1 MASTTATRREQRK
14 ASGNA
19 ALNAG
24 RYQGIPSYNDEPD
37 PVPVPVPIT
46 LPTRGSSGLTG
57 KPLGGDP
64 FAPIRDARGY
74 IPYKKPTLKPTI
86 NSYGQQLLNSNFV
99 NAVTEKGIASLAG
112 VLKDNRLINYN
123 RNNPSSLLRNI
134 VGYVPNVATNVLKSI
149 PGAATTLTGLVPDL
163 LLGRGVSENTRADIA
178 ENLGTEVMSYLESTI
193 ASGLGSRLF
202 FNANNINRYAKTPT
216 KTPTPLNVSLD
227 TSKKTVGGG
236 GGETTAFNSNLDPF
250 RYVTPSSKSPAVF
263 DYKNADI
270 AVKAARKADSKLT
283 SPVKSYFTT
292 AKGSQYAMLENGQT
306 IRFKAPRK
314 GLLHEGQSGPQIPSS
329 KTIFVDQKGTNVMI
343 DFASNNSSMGENIS
357 QQVVPLANNRA
368 HVVFLENSGKFKKGD
383 IVPNSEF
390 SFSLTPKRGGSPLEI
405 TEGGRSAH
413 IGNPILNTRIV
424 GGGGSLSAPIV
435 RTLSPDKKMA
445 RDILDR
451 GSDITTS
458 EVQILNKINPSSKK
472 FIDEDYERSFLV
484 GDPMASRSPLQRD
497 LLRELR
503 VREEIAKILNLDRS
517 NPAVIERAQSIIG
530 KKPTT
535 VYHGRSSDVPRLE
548 GRPNQYTS
556 TNPAVARTYGDTDT
570 FFGSKKPGE
579 FFFMADPN
587 KGGVRIDA
595 RGATWNKIPGDADV
609 RYQGGLNSLDEYTGS
624 TWMQSTDE
632 AYNALRNLKPKPNSI
647 QMENIIDPKSLLTQ
661 NSSKYLGDNFV
672 TTNPYSLRY
681 KDALML
687 PQFKKLPGYA
697 YRGGGIVSLLK

>member
-1 MASTTATRREQRK
+1 MAFKPSKRPSTPATRREQRK

-19 ALNAG
+19 ALAAG
-24 RYQGIPSYNDEPD
+24 RYQGIPSYDNDPD
-37 PVPVPVPIT
+37 PVSVT

-64 FAPIRDARGY
+64 FAPTRDARGY
-74 IPYKKPTLKPTI
+74 IPYREPTLKPTI
-86 NSYGQQLLNSNFV
+86 NSYGQQLLNTNSV
-99 NAVTEKGIASLAG
+99 NRVTGKGIASLANTWR
-112 VLKDNRLINYN
+112 DNPLINYN
-123 RNNPSSLLRNI
+123 RNNPSSLLRTI
-134 VGYVPNVATNVLKSI
+134 VNYPANVATNLFKSI
-149 PGAATTLTGLVPDL
+149 PGAATAVTGLVPDL
-163 LLGRGVSENTRADIA
+163 LLGRNVSEKTRAGIA
-178 ENLGTEVMSYLESTI
+178 EDLGTELMSYLESTMG
-193 ASGLGSRLF
+193 SGFGSRLF
-202 FNANNINRYAKTPT
+202 LNSKNINRYAKS
-216 KTPTPLNVSLD
+216 LNESLD
-227 TSKKTVGGG
+227 TSKKTVGVGG
-236 GGETTAFNSNLDPF
+236 GGGVGGITGSNPNLNPF
-250 RYVTPSSKSPAVF
+250 RNVSPSSKSPAVV

-270 AVKAARKADSKLT
+270 AVNAARKADSKLT

-292 AKGSQYAMLENGQT
+292 GKGSQYAMLENGQT
-306 IRFKAPRK
+306 IRFKAPAPGMGGVIEK
-314 GLLHEGQSGPQIPSS
+314 GVQPPSG
-329 KTIFVDQKGTNVMI
+329 KTIFVDKKGSEI
-343 DFASNNSSMGENIS
+343 ASNFVNTEQKM
-357 QQVVPLANNRA
+357 QVVPISKDKA
-368 HVVFLENSGKFKKGD
+368 HLVYLQDYGAGRFKKGD

-390 SFSLTPKRGGSPLEI
+390 SFSLTPKTGTSPFEIYGRGTYG
-405 TEGGRSAH
+405 H
-413 IGNPILNTRIV
+413 IGNKITDTSTV
-424 GGGGSLSAPIV
+424 GGLSAPNV
-435 RTLSPDKKMA
+435 RTLKPDEKMA

-451 GSDITTS
+451 GSDITTR
-458 EVQILNKINPSSKK
+458 EVQILKGINPSSKK
-472 FIDEDYERSFLV
+472 FIDEDYERSLIV

-497 LLRELR
+497 LKRELR

-517 NPAVIERAQSIIG
+517 HPAVIERAQSIIG

-535 VYHGRSSDVPRLE
+535 VYHGRASDTPRLE

-556 TNPAVARTYGDTDT
+556 TNPAVAKTYADLDT
-570 FFGSKKPGE
+570 FFGYKKPQE

-595 RGATWNKIPGDADV
+595 RGATWNKIPGNADV

-672 TTNPYSLRY
+672 TTNAYSLRN

>member
-1 MASTTATRREQRK
+1 VVFKPSRRPSTTATRREQRK

-37 PVPVPVPIT
+37 PVPVTI
-46 LPTRGSSGLTG
+46 PTRGSSGLTG

-74 IPYKKPTLKPTI
+74 IPYKEPTLKPTI
-86 NSYGQQLLNSNFV
+86 NSYGQQLLNSNPV
-99 NAVTEKGIASLAG
+99 NRVAEKGIAGLA
-112 VLKDNRLINYN
+112 KAWTDNPLINYN
-123 RNNPSSLLRNI
+123 PNNPSSLLRNI
-134 VGYVPNVATNVLKSI
+134 VNYVPNVATNLFKSI
-149 PGAATTLTGLVPDL
+149 PGAATIVAGLAPDL
-163 LLGRGVSENTRADIA
+163 LLGRGVSENTRAGIA
-178 ENLGTEVMSYLESTI
+178 ENLGTEIMSYLESTMG
-193 ASGLGSRLF
+193 SGFGSRLF
-202 FNANNINRYAKTPT
+202 FNLNNINRYAK
-216 KTPTPLNVSLD
+216 PLKGSLD
-227 TSKKTVGGG
+227 TSKKTVGVGVG
-236 GGETTAFNSNLDPF
+236 GGETTAFNSKLNPF
-250 RYVTPSSKSPAVF
+250 RYITPSSKSPAVF

-270 AVKAARKADSKLT
+270 AVNAARKADSNLT

-292 AKGSQYAMLENGQT
+292 GKGSQYAMLENGQT
-306 IRFKAPRK
+306 VRYKAPAP
-314 GLLHEGQSGPQIPSS
+314 GMGGIIEEGVQPPSG
-329 KTIFVDQKGTNVMI
+329 KTIFVDKKGSEIASTFMTTDQKM
-343 DFASNNSSMGENIS
+343 
-357 QQVVPLANNRA
+357 QVVPISKDKA
-368 HVVFLENSGKFKKGD
+368 HIVYLQDYGPFKKGD

-390 SFSLTPKRGGSPLEI
+390 SFSLTPKTGTAPFEIFGRGTSG
-405 TEGGRSAH
+405 H
-413 IGNPILNTRIV
+413 IGNKITNTSTV
-424 GGGGSLSAPIV
+424 GGGGSLSAPTV
-435 RTLSPDKKMA
+435 RTLKPDEKMA

-451 GSDITTS
+451 GPDITTS
-458 EVQILNKINPSSKK
+458 EVQILKKINPSSKK
-472 FIDEDYERSFLV
+472 FIDEDYERSLIV

-497 LLRELR
+497 LKRELR

-517 NPAVIERAQSIIG
+517 HPAVIERAQSIIG

-535 VYHGRSSDVPRLE
+535 VYHGRASDTPRLE

-556 TNPAVARTYGDTDT
+556 TNPAVAKTYGDMDT
-570 FFGSKKPGE
+570 FFGYKKPEE

-661 NSSKYLGDNFV
+661 NSGKYLGDNFV
-672 TTNPYSLRY
+672 TTNSYSLRN

-687 PQFKKLPGYA
+687 PQFKRLPGYA

>member
-1 MASTTATRREQRK
+1 MVFKPSKRPSSPATRREQRK

-19 ALNAG
+19 ALDAG
-24 RYQGIPSYNDEPD
+24 RYQGIPSYDNDPD
-37 PVPVPVPIT
+37 PAPVT

-64 FAPIRDARGY
+64 FAPTRDARGY
-74 IPYKKPTLKPTI
+74 IPYREPTPIRNPVSDLTR
-86 NSYGQQLLNSNFV
+86 
-99 NAVTEKGIASLAG
+99 KGIASIGNVWKKNPLISSGPRNSGSLLRDVVNYLPNVGMNLLGSIPGGIMAG
-112 VLKDNRLINYN
+112 AGGLTDALVPGLNEKTRNNIGEGLMEMLESSVGYGGGYRNILN
-123 RNNPSSLLRNI
+123 RNNMNKYRLSSSLD
-134 VGYVPNVATNVLKSI
+134 KS
-149 PGAATTLTGLVPDL
+149 
-163 LLGRGVSENTRADIA
+163 
-178 ENLGTEVMSYLESTI
+178 
-193 ASGLGSRLF
+193 
-202 FNANNINRYAKTPT
+202 
-216 KTPTPLNVSLD
+216 
-227 TSKKTVGGG
+227 
-236 GGETTAFNSNLDPF
+236 
-250 RYVTPSSKSPAVF
+250 
-263 DYKNADI
+263 
-270 AVKAARKADSKLT
+270 
-283 SPVKSYFTT
+283 
-292 AKGSQYAMLENGQT
+292 
-306 IRFKAPRK
+306 
-314 GLLHEGQSGPQIPSS
+314 
-329 KTIFVDQKGTNVMI
+329 KGT
-343 DFASNNSSMGENIS
+343 
-357 QQVVPLANNRA
+357 
-368 HVVFLENSGKFKKGD
+368 
-383 IVPNSEF
+383 
-390 SFSLTPKRGGSPLEI
+390 
-405 TEGGRSAH
+405 
-413 IGNPILNTRIV
+413 V
-424 GGGGSLSAPIV
+424 GGGGSLSAPNV

-451 GSDITTS
+451 GSDITTR

-472 FIDEDYERSFLV
+472 FIDEDYERSLIV

-517 NPAVIERAQSIIG
+517 HPAVIERAQSIIG

-535 VYHGRSSDVPRLE
+535 VYHGRSSDTPRLE

-556 TNPAVARTYGDTDT
+556 TNPAVAKTYGDMDT
-570 FFGSKKPGE
+570 FFGYKKPQE

-632 AYNALRNLKPKPNSI
+632 AYNALRGLKPNSI

-661 NSSKYLGDNFV
+661 NSGKYLGDNFV
-672 TTNPYSLRY
+672 TTNSYSLRN

>member
-1 MASTTATRREQRK
+1 MVFKPSRRPSTTATRREQRK

-19 ALNAG
+19 ALAAG
-24 RYQGIPSYNDEPD
+24 RYQGVPSYNDD
-37 PVPVPVPIT
+37 PVPVPVT

-64 FAPIRDARGY
+64 FAPTRDARGY
-74 IPYKKPTLKPTI
+74 IPYREPTPIGDPVSDLTR
-86 NSYGQQLLNSNFV
+86 
-99 NAVTEKGIASLAG
+99 KGIASIG
-112 VLKDNRLINYN
+112 NVWKKNPLISSGP
-123 RNNPSSLLRNI
+123 RNSGSLLRDVVNYLPK
-134 VGYVPNVATNVLKSI
+134 VGMNLFGSLHGGTMTAV
-149 PGAATTLTGLVPDL
+149 GGLTDALVPGL
-163 LLGRGVSENTRADIA
+163 NEKTR
-178 ENLGTEVMSYLESTI
+178 
-193 ASGLGSRLF
+193 
-202 FNANNINRYAKTPT
+202 NNI
-216 KTPTPLNVSLD
+216 
-227 TSKKTVGGG
+227 
-236 GGETTAFNSNLDPF
+236 GEG
-250 RYVTPSSKSPAVF
+250 
-263 DYKNADI
+263 I
-270 AVKAARKADSKLT
+270 M
-283 SPVKSYFTT
+283 
-292 AKGSQYAMLENGQT
+292 AMLE
-306 IRFKAPRK
+306 
-314 GLLHEGQSGPQIPSS
+314 SS
-329 KTIFVDQKGTNVMI
+329 VGYGGGYRNILNRSNMNKYRLSSALDKSKGT
-343 DFASNNSSMGENIS
+343 
-357 QQVVPLANNRA
+357 
-368 HVVFLENSGKFKKGD
+368 
-383 IVPNSEF
+383 
-390 SFSLTPKRGGSPLEI
+390 
-405 TEGGRSAH
+405 
-413 IGNPILNTRIV
+413 V
-424 GGGGSLSAPIV
+424 GGGGSLSAPTV
-435 RTLSPDKKMA
+435 RTLKPDEKMA

-497 LLRELR
+497 LKRELR

-517 NPAVIERAQSIIG
+517 HPAVIERAQSIIG

-556 TNPAVARTYGDTDT
+556 TNPAVARTYGDMDT
-570 FFGSKKPGE
+570 FFGYKKPGE

-672 TTNPYSLRY
+672 TTNAYSLRN

>member
-1 MASTTATRREQRK
+1 MVFKPSRRPSTTATRREQRK

-37 PVPVPVPIT
+37 PVPVTI
-46 LPTRGSSGLTG
+46 PTRGSSGLTG

-74 IPYKKPTLKPTI
+74 IPYKEPTLKPTI
-86 NSYGQQLLNSNFV
+86 NSYGQQLLNSNPV
-99 NAVTEKGIASLAG
+99 NRVAEKGIAGLA
-112 VLKDNRLINYN
+112 KAWTDNPLINYN
-123 RNNPSSLLRNI
+123 PNNPSSLLRNI
-134 VGYVPNVATNVLKSI
+134 VNYVPNVATNLFKSI
-149 PGAATTLTGLVPDL
+149 PGAATIVAGLAPDL
-163 LLGRGVSENTRADIA
+163 LLGRGVSENTRAGIA
-178 ENLGTEVMSYLESTI
+178 ENLGTEIMSYLESTMG
-193 ASGLGSRLF
+193 SGFGSRLF
-202 FNANNINRYAKTPT
+202 FNLNNINRYAK
-216 KTPTPLNVSLD
+216 PLKGSLD
-227 TSKKTVGGG
+227 TSKKTVGVGVG
-236 GGETTAFNSNLDPF
+236 GGETTAFNSKLNPF
-250 RYVTPSSKSPAVF
+250 RYITPSSKSPAVF

-270 AVKAARKADSKLT
+270 AVNAARKADSNLT

-292 AKGSQYAMLENGQT
+292 GKGSQYAMLENGQT
-306 IRFKAPRK
+306 VRYKAPAP
-314 GLLHEGQSGPQIPSS
+314 GMGGIIEEGVQPPSG
-329 KTIFVDQKGTNVMI
+329 KTIFVDKKGSEIASTFMTTDQKM
-343 DFASNNSSMGENIS
+343 
-357 QQVVPLANNRA
+357 QVVPISKDKA
-368 HVVFLENSGKFKKGD
+368 HIVYLQDYGPFKKGD

-390 SFSLTPKRGGSPLEI
+390 SFSLTPKTGTAPFEIFGRGTSG
-405 TEGGRSAH
+405 H
-413 IGNPILNTRIV
+413 IGNKITNTSTV
-424 GGGGSLSAPIV
+424 GGGGSLSAPTV
-435 RTLSPDKKMA
+435 RTLKPDEKMA

-451 GSDITTS
+451 GPDITTS
-458 EVQILNKINPSSKK
+458 EVQILKKINPSSKK
-472 FIDEDYERSFLV
+472 FIDEDYERSLIV

-497 LLRELR
+497 LKSELR

-517 NPAVIERAQSIIG
+517 HPAVIERAQSIIG

-535 VYHGRSSDVPRLE
+535 VYHGRASDTPRLE

-556 TNPAVARTYGDTDT
+556 TNPAVAKTYGDMDT
-570 FFGSKKPGE
+570 FFGYKKPEE

-632 AYNALRNLKPKPNSI
+632 AYNALRNLKPTPNSI

-661 NSSKYLGDNFV
+661 NSGKYLGDNFV
-672 TTNPYSLRY
+672 TTNSYSLRN

-687 PQFKKLPGYA
+687 PQFKRLPGYA

>member
-1 MASTTATRREQRK
+1 MVFKPSRRPSTTATRREQRK

-37 PVPVPVPIT
+37 PVPVTI
-46 LPTRGSSGLTG
+46 PTRGSSGLTG

-74 IPYKKPTLKPTI
+74 IPYKEPTLKPTI
-86 NSYGQQLLNSNFV
+86 NSYGQQLLNSNPV
-99 NAVTEKGIASLAG
+99 NRVAEKGIAGLA
-112 VLKDNRLINYN
+112 KAWTDNPLINYN
-123 RNNPSSLLRNI
+123 PNNPSSLLRNI
-134 VGYVPNVATNVLKSI
+134 VNYVPNVATNLFKSI
-149 PGAATTLTGLVPDL
+149 PGAATTVAGLAPDL
-163 LLGRGVSENTRADIA
+163 LLGRGVSENTRAGIA
-178 ENLGTEVMSYLESTI
+178 ENLGTEIMSYLESTMG
-193 ASGLGSRLF
+193 SGFGSRLF
-202 FNANNINRYAKTPT
+202 FNLNNINRYAK
-216 KTPTPLNVSLD
+216 PLKGSLD
-227 TSKKTVGGG
+227 TSKKTVGVGVG
-236 GGETTAFNSNLDPF
+236 GGETTAFNSKLNPF
-250 RYVTPSSKSPAVF
+250 RYITPSSKSPAVF

-270 AVKAARKADSKLT
+270 AVNAARKADSNLT

-292 AKGSQYAMLENGQT
+292 GKGSQYAMLENGQT
-306 IRFKAPRK
+306 VRYKAPAP
-314 GLLHEGQSGPQIPSS
+314 GMGGIIEEGVQPPSG
-329 KTIFVDQKGTNVMI
+329 KTIFVDKKGSEIASTFMTTDQKM
-343 DFASNNSSMGENIS
+343 
-357 QQVVPLANNRA
+357 QVVPISKDKA
-368 HVVFLENSGKFKKGD
+368 HIVYLQDYGPFKKGD

-390 SFSLTPKRGGSPLEI
+390 SFSLTPKTGTAPFEIFGRGTSG
-405 TEGGRSAH
+405 H
-413 IGNPILNTRIV
+413 IGNKITNTSTV
-424 GGGGSLSAPIV
+424 GGGGSLSAPTV
-435 RTLSPDKKMA
+435 RTLKPDEKMA

-451 GSDITTS
+451 GPDITTS
-458 EVQILNKINPSSKK
+458 EVQILKKINPSSKK
-472 FIDEDYERSFLV
+472 FIDEDYERSLIV

-497 LLRELR
+497 LKRELR

-517 NPAVIERAQSIIG
+517 HPAVIERAQSIIG

-535 VYHGRSSDVPRLE
+535 VYHGRASDTPRLE

-556 TNPAVARTYGDTDT
+556 TNPAVAKTYGDMDT
-570 FFGSKKPGE
+570 FFGYKKPEE

-661 NSSKYLGDNFV
+661 NSGKYLGDNFV
-672 TTNPYSLRY
+672 TTNSYSLRN

-687 PQFKKLPGYA
+687 PQFKRLPGYA

>member
-1 MASTTATRREQRK
+1 MVFKPSRRPSTTATRREQRK

-37 PVPVPVPIT
+37 PVPVTI
-46 LPTRGSSGLTG
+46 PTRGSSGLTG

-74 IPYKKPTLKPTI
+74 IPYKEPTLKPTI
-86 NSYGQQLLNSNFV
+86 NSYGQQLLNSNPV
-99 NAVTEKGIASLAG
+99 NRVAEKGIAGLA
-112 VLKDNRLINYN
+112 KAWTDNPLINYN
-123 RNNPSSLLRNI
+123 PNNPSSLLRNI
-134 VGYVPNVATNVLKSI
+134 VNYVPNVATNLFKSI
-149 PGAATTLTGLVPDL
+149 PGAATIVAGLAPDL
-163 LLGRGVSENTRADIA
+163 LLGRGVSENTRAGIA
-178 ENLGTEVMSYLESTI
+178 ENLGTEIMSYLESTMG
-193 ASGLGSRLF
+193 SGFGSRLF
-202 FNANNINRYAKTPT
+202 FNLNNINRYAK
-216 KTPTPLNVSLD
+216 PLKGSLD
-227 TSKKTVGGG
+227 TSKKTVGVGVG
-236 GGETTAFNSNLDPF
+236 VGETTAFNSKLNPF
-250 RYVTPSSKSPAVF
+250 RYITPSSKSPAVF

-270 AVKAARKADSKLT
+270 AVNAARKADSNLT

-292 AKGSQYAMLENGQT
+292 GKGSQYAMLENGQT
-306 IRFKAPRK
+306 VRYKAPAP
-314 GLLHEGQSGPQIPSS
+314 GMGGIIEEGVQPPSG
-329 KTIFVDQKGTNVMI
+329 KTIFVDKKGSEIASTFMTTDQKM
-343 DFASNNSSMGENIS
+343 
-357 QQVVPLANNRA
+357 QVVPISKDKA
-368 HVVFLENSGKFKKGD
+368 HIVYLQDYGPFKKGD

-390 SFSLTPKRGGSPLEI
+390 SFSLTPKTGTAPFEIFGRGTSG
-405 TEGGRSAH
+405 H
-413 IGNPILNTRIV
+413 IGNKITNTSTV
-424 GGGGSLSAPIV
+424 GGGGSLSAPTV
-435 RTLSPDKKMA
+435 RTLKPDEKMA

-451 GSDITTS
+451 GPDITTS
-458 EVQILNKINPSSKK
+458 EVQILKKINPSSKK
-472 FIDEDYERSFLV
+472 FIDEDYERSLIV

-497 LLRELR
+497 LKRELR

-517 NPAVIERAQSIIG
+517 HPAVIERAQSIIG

-535 VYHGRSSDVPRLE
+535 VYHGRASDTPRLE

-556 TNPAVARTYGDTDT
+556 TNPAVAKTYGDMDT
-570 FFGSKKPGE
+570 FFGYKKPEE

-661 NSSKYLGDNFV
+661 NSGKYLGDNFV
-672 TTNPYSLRY
+672 TTNSYSLRN

-687 PQFKKLPGYA
+687 PQFKRLPGYA

>member
-1 MASTTATRREQRK
+1 MAFRPSKRPSSSASRREQRK

-24 RYQGIPSYNDEPD
+24 RYQGIPSYDNDPD
-37 PVPVPVPIT
+37 PVPVT

-64 FAPIRDARGY
+64 FAPTRDARGY
-74 IPYKKPTLKPTI
+74 IPYREPTLKPTI
-86 NSYGQQLLNSNFV
+86 NSYGQQLLNTNSV
-99 NAVTEKGIASLAG
+99 NRVTGKGIASLANTWR
-112 VLKDNRLINYN
+112 DNPLINYN
-123 RNNPSSLLRNI
+123 RNNPSSLLRTI
-134 VGYVPNVATNVLKSI
+134 VNYPANVATNLFKSI

-163 LLGRGVSENTRADIA
+163 LLGRGTSEKTRADIA
-178 ENLGTEVMSYLESTI
+178 ENLGTEVMSYLESTMGSPKQI
-193 ASGLGSRLF
+193 FNFGNLG
-202 FNANNINRYAKTPT
+202 RYAKTP
-216 KTPTPLNVSLD
+216 KPPTSLKEALD
-227 TSKKTVGGG
+227 TSNRLKTVGGITG
-236 GGETTAFNSNLDPF
+236 SNPNLNPF

-270 AVKAARKADSKLT
+270 AVNAARKADSKLT

-292 AKGSQYAMLENGQT
+292 GKGSQYAVLENGQT

-329 KTIFVDQKGTNVMI
+329 KTVFVDQKGSDVML
-343 DFASNNSSMGENIS
+343 DFQRNSSQMGMNIS
-357 QQVVPLANNRA
+357 QEVLPLANNKA
-368 HVVFLENSGKFKKGD
+368 HVVYLEDFGKFKKGD
-383 IVPNSEF
+383 AVPNSTF
-390 SFSLTPKRGGSPLEI
+390 SYTLKPETGKSPLEI
-405 TEGGRSAH
+405 MDGGRSAH
-413 IGNPILNTRIV
+413 IGTKITDTRIV
-424 GGGGSLSAPIV
+424 GGGGSLSAPTV
-435 RTLSPDKKMA
+435 RTLKPDEKMA

-497 LLRELR
+497 LKRELR

-517 NPAVIERAQSIIG
+517 HPAVIERAQSIIG

-570 FFGSKKPGE
+570 FFGYKKPGE

-672 TTNPYSLRY
+672 TTNSYSLRN

>member
-1 MASTTATRREQRK
+1 MVFKPSKRPSSPATRREQRK

-24 RYQGIPSYNDEPD
+24 RYRDIPSYNDEPD
-37 PVPVPVPIT
+37 PVPVTI
-46 LPTRGSSGLTG
+46 PTRGSSGLTG

-74 IPYKKPTLKPTI
+74 IPYKEPTLKPTI
-86 NSYGQQLLNSNFV
+86 NSYGQQLLNSNPV
-99 NAVTEKGIASLAG
+99 NRVAEKGIAGLA
-112 VLKDNRLINYN
+112 KAWTDNPLIDYD
-123 RNNPSSLLRNI
+123 PSDSGSLLRNI
-134 VGYVPNVATNVLKSI
+134 VNYVPNVATNLFKSI
-149 PGAATTLTGLVPDL
+149 PGAATIVAGLAPDL
-163 LLGRGVSENTRADIA
+163 LLGRGVSENTRAGIA
-178 ENLGTEVMSYLESTI
+178 ENLGTEIMSYLESTMG
-193 ASGLGSRLF
+193 SGFGSRLF
-202 FNANNINRYAKTPT
+202 FNLNNINRYAK
-216 KTPTPLNVSLD
+216 PLKGSLD
-227 TSKKTVGGG
+227 TSKKTVGVGVG
-236 GGETTAFNSNLDPF
+236 GGETTAFNSKLNPF
-250 RYVTPSSKSPAVF
+250 RYITPSSKSPAVF

-270 AVKAARKADSKLT
+270 AVNAARKADSNLT

-292 AKGSQYAMLENGQT
+292 GKGSQYAMLENGQT
-306 IRFKAPRK
+306 VRYKAPAP
-314 GLLHEGQSGPQIPSS
+314 GMGGIIEEGVQPPSG
-329 KTIFVDQKGTNVMI
+329 KTIFVDKKGSEIASTFMTTDQKM
-343 DFASNNSSMGENIS
+343 
-357 QQVVPLANNRA
+357 QVVPISKDKA
-368 HVVFLENSGKFKKGD
+368 HIVYLQDYGPFKKGD

-390 SFSLTPKRGGSPLEI
+390 SFSLTPKTGTAPFEIFGRGTSG
-405 TEGGRSAH
+405 H
-413 IGNPILNTRIV
+413 IGNKITNTSTV
-424 GGGGSLSAPIV
+424 GGGGSLSAPTV
-435 RTLSPDKKMA
+435 RTLKPDEKMA

-451 GSDITTS
+451 GPDITTS
-458 EVQILNKINPSSKK
+458 EVQILKKINPSSKK
-472 FIDEDYERSFLV
+472 FIDEDYERSLIV

-497 LLRELR
+497 LKRELR

-517 NPAVIERAQSIIG
+517 HPAVIERAQSIIG

-535 VYHGRSSDVPRLE
+535 VYHGRASDTPRLE

-556 TNPAVARTYGDTDT
+556 TNPAVAKTYGDMDT
-570 FFGSKKPGE
+570 FFGYKKPEE

-661 NSSKYLGDNFV
+661 NSGKYLGDNFV
-672 TTNPYSLRY
+672 TTNSYSLRN

-687 PQFKKLPGYA
+687 PQFKRLPGYA